1 MRYFAVSDVHGFL
14 KPLLKALSE
23 AGYSKS
29 DPGHFLVVCGDV
41 FDRGPDPY
49 GVMAFLKS
57 VPKGRIALVR
67 GNHEDLML
75 ELADRGTPEWYDEDN
90 GTMDTLASLSN
101 PKGKAW
107 EERVSGAR
115 VRAWEA
121 WEAGKPFDAAA
132 EEERLARRL
141 LSSPRAMEALEWL
154 RSPEWRDFFET
165 KTRVCVH
172 ASLPHRPDWREPG
185 PDWAEARWPC
195 PADEYL
201 EGAYDPVLS
210 EGKGIV
216 CGHWRTYGIYRRL
229 RPREWDPS
237 WKDCPIYDSGGLAC
251 IDACTAATGRVNV
264 LAWDE

>member
-23 AGYSKS
+23 AGYDKS
-29 DPGHFLVVCGDV
+29 DPWHFLVVCGDV

-49 GVMAFLKS
+49 GTMSFLKS

-75 ELADRGTPEWYDEDN
+75 ELADRGYPEWHDVAN
-90 GTMDTLASLSN
+90 GTAGTLASLCN
-101 PKGKAW
+101 PKGKTW
-107 EERVSGAR
+107 DERMSKAR
-115 VRAWEA
+115 AKA
-121 WEAGKPFDAAA
+121 LKAGKPLDAA
-132 EEERLARRL
+132 EERLMQRL
-141 LSSPRAMEALEWL
+141 LRSPRAVEALEWL
-154 RSPEWRDFFET
+154 RSPEWHDFFET

-172 ASLPHRPDWREPG
+172 ASIPHRPDWREPG
-185 PDWAEARWPC
+185 PDWADARWPC
-195 PADEYL
+195 PADEYKS
-201 EGAYDPVLS
+201 GAYAPVLS

-216 CGHWRTYGIYRRL
+216 CGHWHTYGIYRKM

-237 WKDCPIYDSGGLAC
+237 WRECPIYDCGGMAC

-264 LAWDE
+264 LVWDE